1 MKIQISLSLNE
12 VRVLQ
17 NVVTALGG
25 KTKEI
30 QNKVEGYGALTN
42 EVEYDDFNGLTLIT
56 SKIDECFVT
65 DVYQVVIKHSAAI
78 RGVIATAKGLY
89 ETYMALCLGMAKDL
103 KEVSEKYFKA

>member
-12 VRVLQ
+12 VRTLQ
-17 NVVTALGG
+17 KVVTALGG
-25 KTKEI
+25 KTKDI
-30 QNKVEGYGALTN
+30 TSKVEGYGAVTN
-42 EVEYDDFNGLTLIT
+42 EVDYGLNGLELTT
-56 SKIDECFVT
+56 KIDENFVT
-65 DVYQVVIKHSAAI
+65 DVYDVVIKHSAAI

>member
-12 VRVLQ
+12 VRTLQ
-17 NVVTALGG
+17 KVVTALGG
-25 KTKEI
+25 KTKDI
-30 QNKVEGYGALTN
+30 TSKVEGYGAVTN
-42 EVEYDDFNGLTLIT
+42 EVEYGLNGLELTT
-56 SKIDECFVT
+56 KIDENFVT
-65 DVYQVVIKHSAAI
+65 DVYGVVIKHSSAI

>member
-42 EVEYDDFNGLTLIT
+42 EVEYGFNGLTLT
-56 SKIDECFVT
+56 SKVDEGFVT